1 MAIQLQN
8 SMLRLDITT
17 KPERV
22 YISGDWVLA
31 HYSLL
36 IKEVNQLKNQLNAA
50 TVFDLSQLG
59 NLDTAGAAL
68 LADLFG
74 TERLKHLY
82 TLAAQLSPERQ
93 VLLETVGHALGG
105 YETIPKEKPPSIVIE
120 LLSKIGHAVVQLWQY
135 SLELLG
141 FIGLTLV
148 ALLKT
153 IIHPAR
159 WRVTSVVANIE
170 QVGLDAVPII
180 VLLTFMV
187 GAVIA
192 FLGATVLADFGATI
206 YTVNLVVFSFLRE
219 FAVLLTAILMAG
231 RTASAFTAQLGL
243 MKANEEIDA
252 IQTLGL
258 SPVELLVLPRVLAL
272 LVSLPMLT
280 FVGMISG
287 ILGGATICALILD
300 ISPTMF
306 LNITQET
313 IEIRHFL
320 VGMVKAP
327 LFAFLIAVIGCLEG
341 FKVSGSAES
350 VVTHTTAS
358 VVHSIF
364 VVILLDAVAALYFM
378 EMGW

>member
-1 MAIQLQN
+1 MAIQFQTN
-8 SMLRLDITT
+8 MLRLNSTN
-17 KPERV
+17 ESGCV

-36 IKEVNQLKNQLNAA
+36 ANEIKQLKGQLNAS
-50 TVFDLSQLG
+50 TEFDLSQLG

-68 LADLFG
+68 LADLLG
-74 TERLKHLY
+74 AERLKHLP
-82 TLAAQLSPERQ
+82 QLSPERQ
-93 VLLETVGHALGG
+93 ILLNTVGNALSG
-105 YETIPKEKPPSIVIE
+105 YKSTQKEKPPFFIIE
-120 LLSKIGHAVVQLWQY
+120 LLSKIGSAVVQIWQY
-135 SLELLG
+135 TLELLG

-148 ALLKT
+148 SLFKT
-153 IIHPAR
+153 LFHPAR
-159 WRVTSVVANIE
+159 WRMTSVVANIE
-170 QVGLDAVPII
+170 QIGLDAVPII
-180 VLLTFMV
+180 ILLTFMV
-187 GAVIA
+187 GAVVA

-258 SPVELLVLPRVLAL
+258 SSVELLVLPRVFAL

-300 ISPTMF
+300 ISPTIF
-306 LNITQET
+306 LSITQET

-320 VGMVKAP
+320 VGMAKAP
-327 LFAFLIAVIGCLEG
+327 LFAFLIAIIGCHEG

-350 VVTHTTAS
+350 VGIHTTAS

-364 VVILLDAVAALYFM
+364 VVILLDAIAAMYFM

>member
-36 IKEVNQLKNQLNAA
+36 INEVKQLKNQLNAA

-313 IEIRHFL
+313 EIRHFL

-350 VVTHTTAS
+350 VGTHTTAS
-358 VVHSIF
+358 VVRSIL

>member
-36 IKEVNQLKNQLNAA
+36 INEVKQLKNQLNA
-50 TVFDLSQLG
+50 TMVFDLSQLG

-170 QVGLDAVPII
+170 QIGLDAVPII

-258 SPVELLVLPRVLAL
+258 SPIELLVLPRVLAL

-280 FVGMISG
+280 FIGMISG

-313 IEIRHFL
+313 EIRHFL

-350 VVTHTTAS
+350 VGTHTTAS
-358 VVHSIF
+358 VVRSIF